1 MMSQAKVLNE
11 QELKRVLAV
20 VATMTYSNRNRLMV
34 LLSFQAG
41 MRAGEI
47 SNLKIGHMVNDDQS
61 IRDRI
66 HLLNGQT
73 KGDRQRTVI
82 LSQSLQKEILKYVS
96 GLTGFRRNEDQPL
109 IMSQKGGS
117 FSPTTMVML
126 FRRIYDL
133 AGLRDARSHSGRRSF
148 ITKLANKGVSVR
160 VVQTLAGHSSMQTTQ
175 RYIDVN
181 EGMLTQAVELA

>member
-1 MMSQAKVLNE
+1 MPQAKVLSDP
-11 QELKRVLAV
+11 ELKRTLSV
-20 VATMTYSNRNRLMV
+20 VAGMKHAKRNRLLVM
-34 LLSFQAG
+34 LSFQAG

-47 SNLKIGHMVNDDQS
+47 AALNVGHVINEDGS
-61 IRDRI
+61 VRDRI

-82 LSQSLQKEILKYVS
+82 LSQKLQREILNFV
-96 GLTGFRRNEDQPL
+96 GDLTGFKRNFDQPL
-109 IMSQKGGS
+109 IASQKRGH
-117 FSPTTMVML
+117 FSPTTLVML

-133 AGLRDARSHSGRRSF
+133 AGLSDARSHSGRRSF

-181 EGMLTQAVELA
+181 EGMLVQAVELA

>member
-1 MMSQAKVLNE
+1 VSQAKVLTE

-20 VATMTYSNRNRLMV
+20 VDTMKHARRNKLLV

-47 SNLKIGHMVNDDQS
+47 AALKIGHVLNENGS
-61 IRDRI
+61 VRDRI
-66 HLLNGQT
+66 HLENHQT

-82 LSQSLQKEILKYVS
+82 LSQKLQRAISDYV
-96 GLTGFRRNEDQPL
+96 GALTGFRTNNNQPL
-109 IMSQKGGS
+109 IWSQKGGH
-117 FSPTTMVML
+117 FSPTTLVML
-126 FRRIYDL
+126 FRQIYDL
-133 AGLRDARSHSGRRSF
+133 AGLSDARSHSGRRSF

-181 EGMLTQAVELA
+181 EGMLVQAVELA

>member
-1 MMSQAKVLNE
+1 MSQAKVLKE

-20 VATMTYSNRNRLMV
+20 VATMKHSQRNKLLV

-47 SNLKIGHMVNDDQS
+47 SNLKIGHVLNKDGS
-61 IRDRI
+61 VCDRI
-66 HLLNGQT
+66 HLINGQT
-73 KGDRQRTVI
+73 KGDKQRTVI
-82 LSQSLQKEILKYVS
+82 LSQSLQKEILKFVS
-96 GLTGFRRNEDQPL
+96 NLTGFRRNSDQPL
-109 IMSQKGGS
+109 IGSQKGGS

-160 VVQTLAGHSSMQTTQ
+160 VVQSLAGHSSMQTTQ

-181 EGMLTQAVELA
+181 ESMLVQAVELG

>member
-1 MMSQAKVLNE
+1 MSQAKVLSE

-20 VATMTYSNRNRLMV
+20 VDQMKHARRNRLLVM
-34 LLSFQAG
+34 LSFLAG

-47 SNLKIGHMVNDDQS
+47 SKLKIDHVLNADGRV
-61 IRDRI
+61 RDRI
-66 HLLNGQT
+66 HLQIGQT

-82 LSQSLQKEILKYVS
+82 LSQRLQKEIVNFVI
-96 GLTGFRRNEDQPL
+96 GLTGFMRNADQPL
-109 IMSQKGGS
+109 ISSQKGGH
-117 FSPTTMVML
+117 FSPTTLVML
-126 FRRIYDL
+126 FRQVYDQ
-133 AGLRDARSHSGRRSF
+133 AGLADARSHSGRRSF

-181 EGMLTQAVELA
+181 EGMLVQAVELA

>member
-1 MMSQAKVLNE
+1 M
-11 QELKRVLAV
+11 
-20 VATMTYSNRNRLMV
+20 
-34 LLSFQAG
+34 LSFQAG

-47 SNLKIGHMVNDDQS
+47 AALKVGHVINEDGS
-61 IRDRI
+61 VRDRI
-66 HLLNGQT
+66 HLQHGQT

-82 LSQSLQKEILKYVS
+82 LSQKLQREIFNFV
-96 GLTGFRRNEDQPL
+96 GDLTGFKRNLDQPL
-109 IMSQKGGS
+109 IASQKGGH
-117 FSPTTMVML
+117 FSATTLVML

-133 AGLRDARSHSGRRSF
+133 AGLADARSHSGRRSF

-181 EGMLTQAVELA
+181 EGMLVQAVELA

>member
-1 MMSQAKVLNE
+1 MSQAKVLSE

-20 VATMTYSNRNRLMV
+20 VSHMYHARRNRLLVM
-34 LLSFQAG
+34 LSFQAG

-47 SNLKIGHMVNDDQS
+47 SNLKICHVVNEDGS

-66 HLLNGQT
+66 HLHNGQT

-82 LSQSLQKEILKYVS
+82 LSQKLQREVLNFV
-96 GLTGFRRNEDQPL
+96 GNLTGFRVSADQPL
-109 IMSQKGGS
+109 IRSQKGGC
-117 FSPTTMVML
+117 FSPTTLVML
-126 FRRIYDL
+126 FRQIYDL

-148 ITKLANKGVSVR
+148 ITNRANKGVSVR

-181 EGMLTQAVELA
+181 EGMLVKAVELA

>member
-1 MMSQAKVLNE
+1 MSQAKVLSE

-20 VATMTYSNRNRLMV
+20 VDTMKHSKRNKLLV

-47 SNLKIGHMVNDDQS
+47 AALKIDNVQNEDCS

-66 HLLNGQT
+66 HLGNSQT

-82 LSQSLQKEILKYVS
+82 LSQKLQRAILEYVG
-96 GLTGFRRNEDQPL
+96 GLTGFQRNADQPL
-109 IMSQKGGS
+109 IRSQKRGH
-117 FSPTTMVML
+117 FSPTTLVML
-126 FRRIYDL
+126 FRQIYDL
-133 AGLRDARSHSGRRSF
+133 AGLSDARSHSGRRSF

-181 EGMLTQAVELA
+181 EGMLVEAVELA

>member
-1 MMSQAKVLNE
+1 MSQAKVLSE

-20 VATMTYSNRNRLMV
+20 VATMTYSSRNKLLV

-47 SNLKIGHMVNDDQS
+47 SNLKIGHVINEDGS
-61 IRDRI
+61 VRDRI
-66 HLLNGQT
+66 HLQNEQT
-73 KGDRQRTVI
+73 KGDKQRTVI
-82 LSQSLQKEILKYVS
+82 LSQSLQKEIMKFVS
-96 GLTGFRRNEDQPL
+96 VLTGFRRNGNQPL
-109 IMSQKGGS
+109 IMSQKGGH
-117 FSPTTMVML
+117 FSPTSMVML

-181 EGMLTQAVELA
+181 EGMLVLAVEFA

>member
-1 MMSQAKVLNE
+1 MSQAKVLSDP
-11 QELKRVLAV
+11 ELKRVLAV
-20 VATMTYSNRNRLMV
+20 VSAMKHAGRNRMLV

-47 SNLKIGHMVNDDQS
+47 SSLRIGHVLNEDSS

-66 HLLNGQT
+66 HLQSGQT
-73 KGDRQRTVI
+73 KGGGQRTVI
-82 LSQSLQKEILKYVS
+82 LNQKLQREISDFVG
-96 GLTGFRRNEDQPL
+96 GLRGVRGNPDQPL
-109 IMSQKGGS
+109 IASQNGGC

-126 FRRIYDL
+126 FRHIYDL
-133 AGLRDARSHSGRRSF
+133 AGLQDARSHSGRRSF

-160 VVQTLAGHSSMQTTQ
+160 VVQALAGHSSMQTTQ

-181 EGMLTQAVELA
+181 EGMLVQAVELA

>member
-1 MMSQAKVLNE
+1 M
-11 QELKRVLAV
+11 
-20 VATMTYSNRNRLMV
+20 
-34 LLSFQAG
+34 LSFQAG

-47 SNLKIGHMVNDDQS
+47 SKLTLDHVLNADGSV
-61 IRDRI
+61 RDRI
-66 HLLNGQT
+66 HLSNGQT

-82 LSQSLQKEILKYVS
+82 LSQKLQKEVLNFVGPLA
-96 GLTGFRRNEDQPL
+96 GLRKEPGRPL
-109 IMSQKGGS
+109 IRSQKGGH

-126 FRRIYDL
+126 FRHIYDL

-181 EGMLTQAVELA
+181 EGMLVEAVELA

>member
-1 MMSQAKVLNE
+1 MIKL
-11 QELKRVLAV
+11 LAV
-20 VATMTYSNRNRLMV
+20 VDTMKHAKRNRLLV

-47 SNLKIGHMVNDDQS
+47 ASLKVGNVQNEDGS

-66 HLLNGQT
+66 HLENKQT
-73 KGDRQRTVI
+73 KGNRQRTVI
-82 LSQSLQKEILKYVS
+82 LSQKLQQAILDYV
-96 GLTGFRRNEDQPL
+96 GKLTGFRCNADQPL
-109 IMSQKGGS
+109 IRSQKGGH
-117 FSPTTMVML
+117 FSPTTLVML
-126 FRRIYDL
+126 FRQIYDQ
-133 AGLRDARSHSGRRSF
+133 AGLSDARSHSGRRSF

-181 EGMLTQAVELA
+181 EGMLVQAVELA

>member
-1 MMSQAKVLNE
+1 MSQAKVLSD

-20 VATMTYSNRNRLMV
+20 VSQMKHAKRNRLLVMM
-34 LLSFQAG
+34 SFLAG

-47 SNLKIGHMVNDDQS
+47 SALKIGHVLNADGS
-61 IRDRI
+61 VRDRI
-66 HLLNGQT
+66 HLQNGQT
-73 KGDRQRTVI
+73 KGDKQRTVI
-82 LSQSLQKEILKYVS
+82 LSKSLQKEVLSFVGDLK
-96 GLTGFRRNEDQPL
+96 GFQRNADQPL
-109 IMSQKGGS
+109 IRSQKGGH
-117 FSPTTMVML
+117 FSPTTLVML
-126 FRRIYDL
+126 FRQIYDQ

-181 EGMLTQAVELA
+181 EGMLVEAVELA

>member
-1 MMSQAKVLNE
+1 VSQAKVLSE
-11 QELKRVLAV
+11 HELKRVLAV
-20 VATMTYSNRNRLMV
+20 VSAMKHARRNKLLV

-47 SNLKIGHMVNDDQS
+47 AALKIGHVQNEDGS

-82 LSQSLQKEILKYVS
+82 LSQKLQRAISNYV
-96 GLTGFRRNEDQPL
+96 GALTGFQARTDQPL
-109 IMSQKGGS
+109 IRSQKGGH
-117 FSPTTMVML
+117 FSPTTLVML
-126 FRRIYDL
+126 FRHIYDL
-133 AGLRDARSHSGRRSF
+133 TGLRDARSHSGRRSF

-181 EGMLTQAVELA
+181 EGMLIQAVELA

>member
-1 MMSQAKVLNE
+1 MAQTKVLNE

-20 VATMTYSNRNRLMV
+20 VGQMKHSKRNRLLVM
-34 LLSFQAG
+34 LSFLAG

-47 SNLKIGHMVNDDQS
+47 AALKVGHVLNADGTV
-61 IRDRI
+61 RDRI
-66 HLLNGQT
+66 HLQNGQT

-82 LSQSLQKEILKYVS
+82 LSQRLQKEIQNFVD
-96 GLTGFRRNEDQPL
+96 GLTGFQRGVGQPL
-109 IMSQKGGS
+109 IRSQKGGH

-126 FRRIYDL
+126 FRQIYDQT
-133 AGLRDARSHSGRRSF
+133 GLTDARSHSGRRSF

-181 EGMLTQAVELA
+181 EGMLVSAVELA

>member
-1 MMSQAKVLNE
+1 MSQAKVLTE
-11 QELKRVLAV
+11 KELKRVLV
-20 VATMTYSNRNRLMV
+20 VVGTMKHARRNRLLV
-34 LLSFQAG
+34 VLSFQAG

-47 SNLKIGHMVNDDQS
+47 SALTVSHVVNLDGTV
-61 IRDRI
+61 RDRI
-66 HLLNGQT
+66 HLDNGQT
-73 KGDRQRTVI
+73 KGDRKRTVI
-82 LSQSLQKEILKYVS
+82 LNRRVQAEVLEFVS
-96 GLTGFRRNEDQPL
+96 GLTGCARNLDQPL
-109 IMSQKGGS
+109 IQSQKRGH
-117 FSPTTMVML
+117 FSPTTLVML

-181 EGMLTQAVELA
+181 EGMLVEAVELA

>member
-1 MMSQAKVLNE
+1 MSQAKVLSD

-20 VATMTYSNRNRLMV
+20 VAAMKHADRNRLLVM
-34 LLSFQAG
+34 LSFQAG

-47 SNLKIGHMVNDDQS
+47 SALKVGHVLNSDGS
-61 IRDRI
+61 VRDRV
-66 HLLNGQT
+66 HLSNGQT

-82 LSQSLQKEILKYVS
+82 LNCKLQKEVS
-96 GLTGFRRNEDQPL
+96 NFVGGLTGFRREPDRAL
-109 IMSQKGGS
+109 IMSQKGGH
-117 FSPTTMVML
+117 FSPTTLVML
-126 FRRIYDL
+126 FRHIYDL
-133 AGLRDARSHSGRRSF
+133 AGLGDARSHSGRRSF

-181 EGMLTQAVELA
+181 EGMLVSAVELA

>member
-1 MMSQAKVLNE
+1 MSQAKVLSD

-20 VATMTYSNRNRLMV
+20 VATMKHAKRNRLLV

-47 SNLKIGHMVNDDQS
+47 LNLKIGHVINEDGS

-66 HLLNGQT
+66 HLSDSQT
-73 KGDRQRTVI
+73 KGNRQRTVH
-82 LSQSLQKEILKYVS
+82 LSKKLQGEIANFVS
-96 GLTGFRRNEDQPL
+96 GLTGYRARMDQPL
-109 IMSQKGGS
+109 IASQKGGC
-117 FSPTTMVML
+117 FSSTTMVML
-126 FRRIYDL
+126 FRHIYDL

-181 EGMLTQAVELA
+181 EGMLVQAVELA

>member
-1 MMSQAKVLNE
+1 MSQAKVLNE

-20 VATMTYSNRNRLMV
+20 MSTMKHAKRNRLLVMM
-34 LLSFQAG
+34 SFQAG

-47 SNLKIGHMVNDDQS
+47 AAIKIGNVQNEDGT

-66 HLLNGQT
+66 HLENNQT

-82 LSQSLQKEILKYVS
+82 LSKKLQQEILNYV
-96 GLTGFRRNEDQPL
+96 GNLTGFKSRSDQPL
-109 IMSQKGGS
+109 ICSQKGGH
-117 FSPTTMVML
+117 FSPTTLVML
-126 FRRIYDL
+126 FRQIYDL
-133 AGLRDARSHSGRRSF
+133 AGLSDARSHSGRRSF

-160 VVQTLAGHSSMQTTQ
+160 VVQTLAGHTSMQTTQ

-181 EGMLTQAVELA
+181 EGMLVSAVELA